1 MANNLFVLGLDVA
14 ATKAQ
19 MSAQLKQIAQELS
32 NSNAVQVIGSL
43 DAQNTRN
50 IIQQQLNAISKNLK
64 VNVGVNIDP
73 SAIKQQQNI
82 INQQV
87 RSGISA
93 GNIKIPFQFDLSDAN
108 AVKKEINSIVAQ
120 ITNNKGQLGRYK
132 ISVDEN
138 GQAYRALLTYRNEL
152 NEVTKATLKLKTV
165 GKWYDANGV
174 EHNIVKWSE
183 GQKTLSQNIEATA
196 KANQRQIE
204 SDNQVIRKKQE
215 LIAQMKLLNTQ
226 AGKAGISLNS
236 DNQKAFNDLSV
247 NASTLDDIKQLETY
261 LRLARTEYQTFNAEI
276 NKGTHASALE
286 TMGNKLAAM
295 PNDIAII
302 EAKFNSI
309 KMPDNVRLQ
318 IEQLKTDLQAI
329 NSISDPQQKIAKYND
344 MVASLQ
350 SLQKQYSVTAKEQN
364 NLNSS
369 MSSIQNASILTNN
382 IITWMGQ
389 NRQAAAQF
397 DTEIKQL
404 LTDLQNCS
412 SKADFTRLS
421 QQFKNIQ
428 SQVKATDAISQGF
441 FSNLKNGI
449 ADALTNML
457 KYQLAYRII
466 QETVNSIKDMS
477 NAVCELDADLTEFNK
492 VADLSV
498 KQLEDF
504 SDRAY
509 EAADN
514 IGRSGTDMVEAATE
528 FKRAGKDLNTSLED
542 GKAALV
548 MTNVADGIDQTSDA
562 ASTLISVLNGFNMDD
577 ADIMSIVDKMNSVSN
592 QSPVGF
598 DNLANGLERV
608 SGTMNQAGN
617 SIDETIGLL
626 TGGFTQLRNMEKVST
641 GLITISQRLR
651 GIDEDGEAIDGLSAK
666 MQKAFGSIGVDI
678 EDANGNLRSTYDILS
693 DYAKVYPVLTSKQR
707 QYFGEL
713 AAGKRQITVF
723 NAIVDEMSAVNNAI
737 DQSIDSVGSAT
748 NENEIYRQSIQGLKN
763 EFENQFQM
771 LSNEAISSDWIKDL
785 IIAGTDFLEVLTNII
800 KQDDVVSESIGFIT
814 EGLKQLA
821 SVLSTIT
828 GNDGIAS
835 LIKSFITF
843 KAITTGVDI
852 FNSII
857 GKKSDFNKAKDTMK
871 AFFQSST
878 KGTTQLN
885 SGLQQLGKTQT
896 QVFSGWKM
904 FAASLAI
911 WAISQVVSGLF
922 EMANASKD
930 VADKASQAASEFN
943 DTKSSIEDYKERI
956 AELQKVES
964 DSSSSIEE
972 VVNAR
977 TELRA
982 IQSELI
988 DKYGDEADSIN
999 IITEAIDKQADALD
1013 GLTNLKWQET
1023 LNGFN
1028 EETFWQKIGNRLSG
1042 YEDQIARM
1050 NAEYAN
1056 MTQDIM
1062 LGSINGKDQQELAAN
1077 LFKKYGGQTVTG
1089 EDGLL
1094 YARMSG
1100 NATDVYQNILKIQ
1113 KEIND
1118 LGYDFGNGFENN
1130 LTKIANGLKE
1140 TSDKYKDFYDQYV
1153 LNEEIFNNDAY
1164 TKQFKAI
1171 NDAYDKYNKAQ
1182 IEGDQNTIKA
1192 EADNFAQTLTDA
1204 IASAKDNAAVADYFR
1219 SMYPELEDIV
1229 NSWEFNL
1236 DFSANTDNVKSDLE
1250 DLLNGEFKGW
1260 TSDELLDF
1268 DFSTATE
1275 SQKNAYTELS
1285 DLANKYHMDVA
1296 DLIPVL
1302 EQMGLVVS
1310 ESYNELVSKFGQD
1323 NVSTLSPEDLQIAY
1337 SVSDGTISSWDELI
1351 ARIAEAKAE
1360 ATTFDTT
1367 KFETSMKAVD
1377 ALNTALSAQSSQG
1390 YLKTSDIKTLLE
1402 ADPNYE
1408 AALQETAAG
1417 LTLNTQKAKELT
1429 EQNLALRDAE
1439 AKAAEASAK
1448 MKLAK
1453 NTKDMESLAGS
1464 TDNYQKLLKAIDD
1477 GTISDVAQQIDMSA
1491 SKLGEFQDLA
1501 DDNDGLRESIAYWQQ
1516 IQYELLGA
1524 NSLLKQYND
1533 AQSTPDESDAYAA
1546 IVKGRENADELYK
1559 NGWITKDDFTSY
1571 ANLVAGYG
1579 ESNIEAIQ
1587 NYKKNVERLK
1597 KYMTTDKSGNV
1608 TSKGLE
1614 KFLQDSIKSGG
1625 IDITKDAN
1633 GNDLYNIKSMDE
1645 LAKKMNVTTEFAEDM
1660 IRALNDAGYSF
1671 PIVATEA
1678 YKYSKALKEVDYG
1691 GEDAVESVKSVIEQ
1705 LQAAQDNG
1713 DDVSSS
1719 FQEVADAIAK
1729 LEEAGQDTSSLKQLF
1744 AILTGQEYTPEV
1756 KFEADT
1762 SEVEQAAEE
1771 ASKPETKRFTFVANA
1786 DQLNN
1791 QINQLKLGQTVNFTA
1806 QVNGENKVVNAT
1818 KDQNGVIHYT
1828 ADMDGVETELNQ
1840 VRNEKGSVYFEADTS
1855 EVDKAKKEMEKP
1867 TSSEHTTYNNT
1878 VNNTTTTAT
1887 DNASGKVNDVVNKAN
1902 SSKATITVDATT
1914 GVAQGKIR
1922 KFLQYIAG
1930 VKPKINIAANANNLR
1945 SSISNILNR
1954 SWSIKVKANVS
1965 GMPKS
1970 AEASGTLRS
1979 HASGTIVEKSGT
1991 AYNVLN
1997 MKAHASGTPVGLKT
2011 DEEAV
2016 VNECGNEA
2024 IIRSGYLYE
2033 IPGGTHIQS
2042 LKKGDVIIN
2051 ARDWAAIKK
2060 NGGVSKFAGKAYA
2073 NGTVSVRDM
2082 VSTGIPA
2089 HYNSSSV
2096 GSKIVTTAPS
2106 SSSSTSKKKTT
2117 AKKTS
2122 NKKTSSGT
2130 SSSKAEDLLDW
2141 IEIKISRIEDII
2153 SNLGT
2158 TATSTFASWSN
2169 RAKDLSS
2176 ELSKVTEEIGIQTDA
2191 YDRYIKQANSVGLK
2205 ESIAKLVRNGKIDI
2219 TKYDDKTKE
2228 KISDYQ
2234 NWYDKAV
2241 DCKNAI
2247 VELKEKEK
2255 ELIQQKFDDIAT
2267 RYDGYISLIE
2277 NKAKRIEELIS
2288 QTEAKGL
2295 AVSEKYYTQQ
2305 VADENSKI
2313 ERLTAQRNEQV
2324 KALADALRTG
2334 TVVEDS
2340 EAWYE
2345 MNQAID
2351 DTTQSI
2357 YECNTSVLELNNS
2370 IRQLSWDRFDS
2381 LQDKISLV
2389 ADEANFMVGIME
2401 SSKLFDDLGKITDTG
2416 MATMGLYAQ
2425 NYNVY
2430 MNQADRYAKEIES
2443 INAEL
2448 SKSEN
2453 KYNDDLINRK
2463 QELIKAQQDAINAAN
2478 GEKNAIKDLISEG
2491 FDAELSS
2498 LQGLIDK
2505 YEEALDSEADLYTYQ
2520 KNVKDQTDNIAS
2532 LQKQILSYQGD
2543 TSEEGRLKL
2552 QQAQAK
2558 LKDAQTDLKETEM
2571 DKNIEAQKEILSD
2584 MYDDYEDYLNEKLDD
2599 MDTLIRD
2606 AIDSI
2611 NSNSVSI
2618 GNTLADEA
2626 SKVGY
2631 DMSNTMTSIWND
2643 SSNIITT
2650 YGNQFLAGQTS
2661 TNTAL
2666 NSIYQWLNSKT
2677 AYENSQANSNITTA
2691 NNNGSENLVNA
2702 ASKTQQTTTSK
2713 PATSTANKTQSTTKT
2728 TTTTAPKTSYQKVSS
2743 ISGTITSKS
2752 SASKIKAV
2760 QYALK
2765 QLGYYKGSIDGKWSN
2780 TLKNAI
2786 NKFQKVEKV
2795 DSGGGS
2801 ANIGDKTKKAFKKHG
2816 YASGVYNLKED
2827 ELAWTQEKGTEAIIR
2842 PDGAILTPLSRGDS
2856 VLNADATKNMFNLF
2870 NDPSRFLNMQPVINS
2885 TMNNTF
2891 NNSMYVDMN
2900 VDGVKDID
2908 DLMYQMQ
2915 HNKKFEKMMQAM
2927 TIDQLSPNASSLK
2940 KYKY

>member
-1 MANNLFVLGLDVA
+1 MANNLFVLGLDIA

-32 NSNAVQVIGSL
+32 NSNAVQVTGSL
-43 DAQNTRN
+43 DIQNTRN
-50 IIQQQLNAISKNLK
+50 IIQQQLNTISKNLK

-73 SAIKQQQNI
+73 SAIKQQQSI
-82 INQQV
+82 INQQMKA
-87 RSGISA
+87 GIGT

-108 AVKKEINSIVAQ
+108 AVKQEINAIVAQ
-120 ITNNKGQLGRYK
+120 ITNNKGQLGKYK

-138 GQAYRALLTYRNEL
+138 GQAYKALLTYRNEL
-152 NEVTKATLKLKTV
+152 NEVTKATLKLKTI
-165 GKWYDANGV
+165 GRWFDANGI
-174 EHNIVKWSE
+174 EHNIVKWSQ

-318 IEQLKTDLQAI
+318 IEQLKADLQAI

-350 SLQKQYSVTAKEQN
+350 DLQKQYSVTAKEQN

-369 MSSIQNASILTNN
+369 MSAMQNASILTNN

-389 NRQAAAQF
+389 NRQAAAQY
-397 DTEIKQL
+397 DDELKQL
-404 LTDLQNCS
+404 LSDLQNCS
-412 SKADFTRLS
+412 SKADFSRLS

-428 SQVKATDAISQGF
+428 SQVKATDTVSQGF
-441 FSNLKNGI
+441 FSNLKNNI
-449 ADALTNML
+449 ADTLTNML

-466 QETVNSIKDMS
+466 QETVNYIKDMS

-509 EAADN
+509 ESADN

-528 FKRAGKDLNTSLED
+528 FKRAGKDLNTSLADAE
-542 GKAALV
+542 AALV

-800 KQDDVVSESIGFIT
+800 KQDDVVSETIGFIT

-852 FNSII
+852 FNSIV
-857 GKKSDFNKAKDTMK
+857 GKKNDFDKAKDTMK

-896 QVFSGWKM
+896 QVLSGWKM
-904 FAASLAI
+904 FTATLAI
-911 WAISQVVSGLF
+911 WAISKVVSGLF

-930 VADKASQAASEFN
+930 VADKASQSASEFN
-943 DTKSSIEDYKERI
+943 DAKSSIEDYKERI

-988 DKYGDEADSIN
+988 DKYDDEADAIN

-1013 GLTNLKWQET
+1013 GLTKLKWQET

-1028 EETFWQKIGNRLSG
+1028 QETFWQKIGNRLSG
-1042 YEDQIARM
+1042 YENQIARM

-1192 EADNFAQTLTDA
+1192 EADNYAKTVTEA

-1236 DFSANTDNVKSDLE
+1236 DFSANTDNIKSDLE
-1250 DLLNGEFKGW
+1250 KLLNGEFKDW

-1268 DFSTATE
+1268 DFASATE

-1285 DLANKYHMDVA
+1285 DLAEKYNMDVT

-1323 NVSTLSPEDLQIAY
+1323 NVSTLSSEDLQIAY
-1337 SVSDGTISSWDELI
+1337 TISDGTISSWDELI
-1351 ARIAEAKAE
+1351 TRIAEAKAE
-1360 ATTFDTT
+1360 ASTFDTT
-1367 KFETSMKAVD
+1367 SFETAMKGVD

-1439 AKAAEASAK
+1439 AKAAEASSRSQLEA
-1448 MKLAK
+1448 
-1453 NTKDMESLAGS
+1453 NTKEMEKLAGS
-1464 TDNYQKLLKAIDD
+1464 TENYQKLLANKDTGNFDQVASEIEMSTDD
-1477 GTISDVAQQIDMSA
+1477 LNKFNDLLGQNDDLRKDISQ
-1491 SKLGEFQDLA
+1491 
-1501 DDNDGLRESIAYWQQ
+1501 WQQ
-1516 IQYELLGA
+1516 IQYEILGA
-1524 NSLLKQYND
+1524 TSLLKQYND
-1533 AQSTPDESDAYAA
+1533 AQSTPDESDAYSA
-1546 IVKGRENADELYK
+1546 IVKGKENADELYK

-1579 ESNIEAIQ
+1579 ESDIEAIQ

-1614 KFLQDSIKSGG
+1614 RFLKDSIKSGG

-1633 GNDLYNIKSMDE
+1633 GNDLYNIESMDE

-1660 IRALNDAGYSF
+1660 IRALNDAGYHF
-1671 PIVATEA
+1671 PIVATAA
-1678 YKYSKALKEVDYG
+1678 YEYSKALKEVDYG
-1691 GEDAVESVKSVIEQ
+1691 SEDAVDSVKSVIEQ
-1705 LQAAQDNG
+1705 LQAAKDNG
-1713 DDVSSS
+1713 VDVSSS

-1729 LEEAGQDTSSLKQLF
+1729 LEEAGQDTSALKQLF
-1744 AILTGQEYTPEV
+1744 ALLTGQEYTPEV

-1762 SEVEQAAEE
+1762 SEIEQAAEE

-1791 QINQLKLGQTVNFTA
+1791 QINQLKLGQTINFNA
-1806 QVNGENKVVNAT
+1806 QVNGENKVVSAT
-1818 KDQNGVIHYT
+1818 KDEYGVIHYT

-1945 SSISNILNR
+1945 NSISNILNR

-1965 GMPKS
+1965 GLPSKAS
-1970 AEASGTLRS
+1970 EASGTLRS
-1979 HASGTIVEKSGT
+1979 HASGTIIEKSGT

-1997 MKAHASGTPVGLKT
+1997 MKAHASGTPVGLKS

-2016 VNECGNEA
+2016 VNELGNEA
-2024 IIRSGYLYE
+2024 LIRNGYLYE
-2033 IPGGTHIQS
+2033 IAGGTHVQS

-2051 ARDWAAIKK
+2051 AKDWASIKK
-2060 NGGVSKFAGKAYA
+2060 NGSVSGFVGKAYA
-2073 NGTVSVRDM
+2073 DGSIRNIASARM
-2082 VSTGIPA
+2082 PA
-2089 HYNSSSV
+2089 HPTQQYNSSV
-2096 GSKIVTTAPS
+2096 TGGTKIVTVS
-2106 SSSSTSKKKTT
+2106 NSSSSTQKKKKT
-2117 AKKTS
+2117 KT
-2122 NKKTSSGT
+2122 KTKTKSKSK
-2130 SSSKAEDLLDW
+2130 SSKTDELLDW
-2141 IEIKISRIEDII
+2141 IEIKISRIEDAI
-2153 SNLGT
+2153 SNLDT
-2158 TATSTFASWSN
+2158 TATSVFASWSN

-2176 ELSKVTEEIGIQTDA
+2176 ELSKVTEEINIQTKG

-2219 TKYDDKTKE
+2219 TKYDESTRE

-2255 ELIQQKFDDIAT
+2255 ELIKQKFDDIGT
-2267 RYDGYISLIE
+2267 RYDGYISMIE
-2277 NKAKRIEELIS
+2277 NKAKRIDELIA

-2295 AVSEKYYTQQ
+2295 AISEKYYTQQ
-2305 VADENSKI
+2305 IGIENNKLA
-2313 ERLTAQRNEQV
+2313 RLTAQRNEQV
-2324 KALADALRTG
+2324 KALADALKSG
-2334 TVVEDS
+2334 KVVKDS

-2357 YECNTSVLELNNS
+2357 YECNTSVLELNNN
-2370 IRQLSWDRFDS
+2370 IRQLRWDRFDS

-2389 ADEANFMVGIME
+2389 ADEAEFMVGIME
-2401 SSKLFDDLGKITDTG
+2401 NSKLFDKLGKITDTG
-2416 MATMGLYAQ
+2416 MATMALYGQ
-2425 NYNVY
+2425 NYNIY

-2448 SKSEN
+2448 SKEEN
-2453 KYNDDLINRK
+2453 KYNDDLISRK

-2478 GEKNAIKDLISEG
+2478 GEKEAIKSLISEG

-2498 LQGLIDK
+2498 LQDLIDK
-2505 YEEALDSEADLYTYQ
+2505 YEKSLDSQQDLYDYQ
-2520 KNVKDQTDNIAS
+2520 KTVKDQTDNIAN
-2532 LQKQILSYQGD
+2532 LQKQILSYRGD
-2543 TSEEGRLKL
+2543 DSEEGRLKL

-2558 LKDAQTDLKETEM
+2558 LKDAQTDFRETEM
-2571 DKNIEAQKEILSD
+2571 DKNIELQRELLSD
-2584 MYDDYEDYLNEKLDD
+2584 MFDDYESYLDD
-2599 MDTLIRD
+2599 KLLDLDALISD

-2618 GNTLADEA
+2618 GDTLAEEA

-2643 SSNIITT
+2643 SSNIIST

-2661 TNTAL
+2661 TNAAL
-2666 NSIYQWLNSKT
+2666 NSISQWLNSKT
-2677 AYENSQANSNITTA
+2677 VYENSQANSNITTA

-2702 ASKTQQTTTSK
+2702 AAKTQTTTSK
-2713 PATSTANKTQSTTKT
+2713 PDTTTTNKTQSTTST
-2728 TTTTAPKTSYQKVSS
+2728 SSTAQKETYQKVSS

-2752 SASKIKAV
+2752 SAAKLKAV

-2765 QLGYYKGSIDGKWSN
+2765 QLGYYNGSINGKWST

-2786 NKFQKVEKV
+2786 NKFQKAEKI
-2795 DSGGGS
+2795 DNGGGN
-2801 ANIGDKTKKAFKKHG
+2801 ADIGDKTKKAFKKHG
-2816 YASGVYNLKED
+2816 YASGVYNIKED
-2827 ELAWTQEKGTEAIIR
+2827 ELAWTQENGTEAIIR

-2870 NDPSRFLNMQPVINS
+2870 NDPSRFLNMQPVVNS

-2891 NNSMYVDMN
+2891 NNQVNVDMN
-2900 VDGVKDID
+2900 IDRVNNID
-2908 DLMYQMQ
+2908 DLIYQMKY
-2915 HNKKFEKMMQAM
+2915 NKRFANIIQAITEEKYGG
-2927 TIDQLSPNASSLK
+2927 SVLK
-2940 KYKY
+2940 KTKY